1 MSAPQISVI
10 VPVWNRPG
18 DLRRCL
24 ASLAEQ
30 TLPRDAYEVIVV
42 DNGSSDDTPDVARD
56 AGVTL
61 LEEPQPGSYAAR
73 NRGIAAA
80 RGEWLAFIDSDCR
93 ADRDWLRTAIEAARA
108 HPGAGVIAGRVELE
122 ADARAGLCD
131 AYERLFAFNQEK
143 LAAQGRAVTAN
154 WLSPAALVRALGGFR
169 ADLKSG
175 GDVDLAKRMAAAGR
189 PVVYAPAMLVFHPA
203 RATLADLTGK
213 ARRVVGGQMVSQGH
227 ARNPLF
233 WTNRLARV
241 TAYRARDVW
250 RDRSRSLSTKV
261 GLTGLLALL
270 FVASASEAV
279 RISAGGTPRRA

>member
-1 MSAPQISVI
+1 MTTPRVSVI
-10 VPVWNRPG
+10 VPVWNRPD

-30 TLPRDAYEVIVV
+30 TLPRGAYEVIVV
-42 DNGSSDDTPDVARD
+42 DNGSSDSTPDVAR
-56 AGVTL
+56 AAAVIL

-93 ADRDWLRTAIEAARA
+93 ADRDWLRAALEAGRA
-108 HPGAGVIAGRVELE
+108 NPHAGVIAGRVELE
-122 ADARAGLCD
+122 ADGAGLCD

-143 LAAQGRAVTAN
+143 LAKQGRAVTAN
-154 WLSPAALVRALGGFR
+154 WLSPAALIRELGGFR

-175 GDVDLAKRMAAAGR
+175 GDVDLAKRMAAAGY
-189 PVVYAPAMLVFHPA
+189 PVAYAPQMLVFHPA

-213 ARRVVGGQMVSQGH
+213 ARRVVGGQMVSQGRT
-227 ARNPLF
+227 RNPLY

-241 TAYRARDVW
+241 TAYRTRDVW
-250 RDRSRSLSTKV
+250 RTPQPVATKL

-270 FVASASEAV
+270 FVASAGEAV
-279 RISAGGTPRRA
+279 RISAGGTARRA